1 MFPQILSLIF
11 INIYMDENADNP
23 SESDLKKIEKVLKEV
38 NNKKPSKVR
47 KKPKTLSAKDKQR
60 LGTAIASSLSE
71 FIDCYILI
79 GYDVNG
85 NSLVLINSQNNLES
99 RGLSD
104 LLEDFMTTGSDSL
117 SVSYDEDDDPEDS
130 DEDFI

>member
-1 MFPQILSLIF
+1 
-11 INIYMDENADNP
+11 MDENADNP

-47 KKPKTLSAKDKQR
+47 KTPKALSAKDKQR

-71 FIDCYILI
+71 FVDCYILL

-99 RGLSD
+99 RALSN
-104 LLEDFMTTGSDSL
+104 LLEDFMTTGDNSL
-117 SVSYDEDDDPEDS
+117 NVSFDDDDDDDS
-130 DEDFI
+130 DEDF

>member
-1 MFPQILSLIF
+1 
-11 INIYMDENADNP
+11 MDENADNP